1 MLRPPHENVAT
12 VLVDPTVLAELEIE
26 LMQHDLCLWPVA
38 TAPNCLDGP
47 RRAFQ
52 LRRRM
57 LMARR
62 GAWDEAAGWVPA
74 WISFGDSWRHGAEP
88 VSWAARCCLYGMLD
102 AHAGH
107 VRYRKGLGG
116 VPPLDIPRERT
127 SRTDPA

>member
-1 MLRPPHENVAT
+1 MLRQPHENVAT
-12 VLVDPTVLAELEIE
+12 VLVDPSVLAELEIE
-26 LMQHDLCLWPVA
+26 LMQHDLRLWPVA

-62 GAWDEAAGWVPA
+62 GEWDDAADWVPA
-74 WISFGDSWRHGAEP
+74 WISFGDSWRDGDEP
-88 VSWAARCCLYGMLD
+88 VPWAARCRLYDTLD
-102 AHAGH
+102 AHDDH

-116 VPPLDIPRERT
+116 VPPLAVPRERT